1 MKNLLLRYG
10 VFAILVLMLVGIL
23 FILNRFDMR
32 TKQAVNLVVGEGPC
46 RVYTT
51 PTAAFRPQP
60 GDTLRVGQTAHGDLP
75 PLVVDSVR
83 REPSSL
89 VLYVY
94 CPEGFARL
102 QSTLGG
108 DTYAT
113 GYIFV
118 GREKLRDK
126 VLRRAGQ

>member
-32 TKQAVNLVVGEGPC
+32 TKQAVNLVVGRGRAAC
-46 RVYTT
+46 T
-51 PTAAFRPQP
+51 PPRPQP
-60 GDTLRVGQTAHGDLP
+60 FVRSPAIRSASDRQRTATCPRWLSTP
-75 PLVVDSVR
+75 SVASRRPLCFMCIVPKGS
-83 REPSSL
+83 P
-89 VLYVY
+89 
-94 CPEGFARL
+94 GL

>member
-32 TKQAVNLVVGEGPC
+32 TKQAVNLVVGAGPC

-51 PTAAFRPQP
+51 PTAVFRPQP

-94 CPEGFARL
+94 CPEGFDRL
-102 QSTLGG
+102 RSTLGG